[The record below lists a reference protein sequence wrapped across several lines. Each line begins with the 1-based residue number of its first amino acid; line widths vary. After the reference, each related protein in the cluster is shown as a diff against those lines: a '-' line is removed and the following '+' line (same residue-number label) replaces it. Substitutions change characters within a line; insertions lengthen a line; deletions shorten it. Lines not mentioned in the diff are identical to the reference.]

1 MSEQQMHEQTRQHPA
16 LKDRYDVVVV
26 GAGLSGIDAGYRL
39 QTMCPDKDYVILE
52 GRESM
57 GGTWDLFKYPGIR
70 SDSDMFTLGL
80 PFEPWTGKKS
90 IADGADILDYL
101 KDTAAKHGIDERI
114 VHRTK
119 VTDASW
125 DSATAEWTLTL
136 TTPGGERTVRSSF
149 VYLCS
154 GYYDYDEPYDPAF
167 TGRDDFRGEVIH
179 PQFWPQEF
187 DPAGKKIVV
196 IGSGATAVTLVPAL
210 ADRGAEVTMLQ
221 RTPSYVLALPNT
233 DPIANVLQ
241 RTLSPQ
247 RAYSMIRMKNATQA
261 LSLYLASRRAP
272 KTIGNMLRKGVMAQ
286 VRGTD
291 VTERDF
297 TPPYGPWDQ
306 RLCIVPDGDL
316 FKAIRSGKANVVTD
330 TVDSFVPEGI
340 RTGSG
345 QVIEADAVVTAT
357 GLKMLAGGGITL
369 TVDGAKV
376 DMGSRYIYRGMM
388 INGVPNIAMCV
399 GYTNASWTLRADL
412 TSQYFATFINHLD
425 AQGYAYGYPHVDSAM
440 DARPALDLDAGYVLR
455 SMAEFPKQ
463 GDRAPWFLHQN
474 YLRDRRDTRR
484 ADVSKD
490 MTFVRRGDQH
500 DIQEIAAPAVV

>member
-1 MSEQQMHEQTRQHPA
+1 
-16 LKDRYDVVVV
+16 
-26 GAGLSGIDAGYRL
+26 
-39 QTMCPDKDYVILE
+39 
-52 GRESM
+52 
-57 GGTWDLFKYPGIR
+57 
-70 SDSDMFTLGL
+70 
-80 PFEPWTGKKS
+80 
-90 IADGADILDYL
+90 
-101 KDTAAKHGIDERI
+101 
-114 VHRTK
+114 
-119 VTDASW
+119 
-125 DSATAEWTLTL
+125 
-136 TTPGGERTVRSSF
+136 
-149 VYLCS
+149 
-154 GYYDYDEPYDPAF
+154 
-167 TGRDDFRGEVIH
+167 
-179 PQFWPQEF
+179 
-187 DPAGKKIVV
+187 
-196 IGSGATAVTLVPAL
+196 
-210 ADRGAEVTMLQ
+210 MLQ

-241 RTLSPQ
+241 RSLSPQ

-330 TVDSFVPEGI
+330 TVDSFVSEGI

-490 MTFVRRGDQH
+490 MTFVRRGERH